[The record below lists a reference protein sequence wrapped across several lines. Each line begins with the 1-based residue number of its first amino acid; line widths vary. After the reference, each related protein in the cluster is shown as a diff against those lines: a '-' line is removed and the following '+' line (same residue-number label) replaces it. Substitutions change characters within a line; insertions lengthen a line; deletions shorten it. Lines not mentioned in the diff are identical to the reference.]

1 MAKRAVRA
9 DDTVAAP
16 TWRYIVRLW
25 PILLIFMAL
34 QLTMR
39 LSGNSQVL
47 GLSRWISL
55 FDICFLLAVLVAAG
69 VWVQR
74 PVALSVRRIAG
85 HKEREI
91 DRLAGHMAQLPWRA
105 LRGYT
110 SAGLIFFTYL
120 MLLLLAAA
128 AVRGVAMTAEM
139 ILALGLSVFYG
150 AGVLTPVLGV
160 AITLDYA
167 TRLRQALARSG
178 MFLEGLDRLQ
188 GFTALTGSARRPWV
202 IFIVTSLLPAACLAV
217 YVYLAV
223 MVHDAGQQRFIIQ
236 QAVVMLVSLLLAGTM
251 LVAVLSR
258 TLGRVTTSLSL
269 GLQFLRLGQF
279 DGRVPVL
286 VDDEMGEL
294 ARGLNTALQGMQERD
309 DMKDSLRIASEI
321 HEGLLPKAQ
330 PEIPGY
336 DIAAM
341 QRSCHDVGGDYYDH
355 LILPD
360 GRVWLV
366 MADVAGKGYP
376 AALTV
381 ANLQAMLHVLAS
393 MGISIEEAARYINR
407 TLCQTLTGGRF
418 VTMFLALLQP
428 EDHSLLWLNAGHVPP
443 LMYSEGKSLR
453 LEATSPPLGL
463 RDDGPFK
470 AVYRLLAP
478 GDTLMALTDGIIEA
492 RRPDSEMFGENQ
504 VSAWFAS
511 HQKLGIDRMP
521 AALMDALRDFGADV
535 LEDDVTMLFLRR
547 AAGRK
552 KEGKT

>member
-1 MAKRAVRA
+1 MASGMARMNEAGK
-9 DDTVAAP
+9 AP
-16 TWRYIVRLW
+16 TWRYIIRLW

-39 LSGNSQVL
+39 LSGNSNVL

-55 FDICFLLAVLVAAG
+55 FDICFLFMVLVTAG
-69 VWVQR
+69 IWVQR
-74 PVALSVRRIAG
+74 PVALSAGRIAG
-85 HKEREI
+85 GKEREMG
-91 DRLAGHMAQLPWRA
+91 RLVDHMAQLPWRA

-110 SAGLIFFTYL
+110 SAGLVFFTYL

-128 AVRGVAMTAEM
+128 AMHRVTMTAEM

-160 AITLDYA
+160 AVTLDYA
-167 TRLRQALARSG
+167 TRLRQSLARAG
-178 MFLEGLDRLQ
+178 MFLEGLEHLQ
-188 GFTALTGSARRPWV
+188 GFPALTGSVRRPWV

-223 MVHDAGQQRFIIQ
+223 MVHDAEQQRFIIQ
-236 QAVVMLVSLLLAGTM
+236 QAVVMLVSLLLAGTA

-258 TLGRVTTSLSL
+258 TLRRVTTSLGL

-286 VDDEMGEL
+286 MDDEMGEL

-309 DMKDSLRIASEI
+309 TMKDSLRIASEI
-321 HEGLLPKAQ
+321 HEGLLPRTQ
-330 PEIPGY
+330 PSIPGY
-336 DIAAM
+336 AMAAL

-355 LILPD
+355 IVLPD
-360 GRVWLV
+360 GRIWLV

-381 ANLQAMLHVLAS
+381 ANLQAMLHALAS
-393 MGISIEEAARYINR
+393 LGIPIDEAARYINR
-407 TLCQTLTGGRF
+407 TLCRTLTGGRF

-428 EDHSLLWLNAGHVPP
+428 EDHSLRWLNAGHVPP
-443 LMYSEGKSLR
+443 LMCCDGKPVR
-453 LEATSPPLGL
+453 LEAASPPLGL
-463 RDDGPFK
+463 KEDEAFDV
-470 AVYRLLAP
+470 VYRLLEP
-478 GDTLMALTDGIIEA
+478 GDTLLALTDGIIEA
-492 RRPDSEMFGENQ
+492 PRPDSEMFGENR
-504 VSAWFAS
+504 VSEWFVS
-511 HQKLGIDRMP
+511 HRDLAVEAMP
-521 AALMDALRDFGADV
+521 EALMDALRDFGAKD

-547 AAGRK
+547 TAGRE